1 MKSSTARKLT
11 LTAFIAAS
19 AYFSRADIVL
29 FSDSFETGNLNQWV
43 GKSGGPT
50 SGQIV
55 ADPLNA
61 TNRVLT
67 FGSVTFGGDIFSA
80 APISL
85 SLSRHYVLKFD
96 FLGLPGAPENGA
108 FIGFSDLPEATL
120 NPFWVGSTY
129 PAGLSAP
136 PSVATTLTANG
147 QWQHYEIDFTEIV
160 ASNGL
165 TQTFLMLEDWFDRS
179 SVPGDAFFDNVSVVG
194 VFDVNTV
201 LSQVP
206 CEGPSPG
213 KTWKNHGQ
221 YVSTVSKIVG
231 LYLSENL
238 ITQEE
243 ADAVMSLAG
252 KSDCGKS
259 KPAQRLPPLVKPKK
273 K

>member
-11 LTAFIAAS
+11 LTAVIAAS
-19 AYFSRADIVL
+19 SYFSHADIVL
-29 FSDSFETGNLNQWV
+29 FKDNFESGNLNQWV

-55 ADPLNA
+55 ADPLNT
-61 TNRVLT
+61 TNHVLT
-67 FGSVTFGGDIFSA
+67 FSNVTFSGDIFSA
-80 APISL
+80 FPLNVSL
-85 SLSRHYVLKFD
+85 PRRYVLKLD

-108 FIGFSDLPEATL
+108 FIGFSDLPAATL
-120 NPFWVGSTY
+120 NQFWVSSTY
-129 PAGLSAP
+129 PPGLTAP
-136 PSVATTLTANG
+136 PSVATALTADG
-147 QWQHYEIDFTEIV
+147 QWRQYEIDFTEIV

-165 TQTFLMLEDWFDRS
+165 TQTFLMLEDWFDRG
-179 SVPGDAFFDNVSVVG
+179 SVPGDAFFDNISVVG
-194 VFDVNTV
+194 VFDVNSV

-221 YVSTVSKIVG
+221 YVSTVSKIVE

-243 ADAVMSLAG
+243 ADAVMALAG
-252 KSDCGKS
+252 NSDCGK
-259 KPAQRLPPLVKPKK
+259 PKK